1 MMILS
6 ILPGWDR
13 ALLALLMVLVTI
25 VACVGLWALTVIKG
39 RFK

>member
-1 MMILS
+1 MMILLAYDWS
-6 ILPGWDR
+6 RPLV
-13 ALLALLMVLVTI
+13 ALLMICCTI